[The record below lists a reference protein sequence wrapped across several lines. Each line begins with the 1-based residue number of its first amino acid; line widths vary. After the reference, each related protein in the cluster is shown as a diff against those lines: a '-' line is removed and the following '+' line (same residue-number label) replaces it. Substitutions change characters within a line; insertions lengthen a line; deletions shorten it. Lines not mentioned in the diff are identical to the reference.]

1 MSLFRPTARHYGRKL
16 CFLVAVC
23 LGLLGFMSATA
34 GAAPNP
40 EPAPKVKPVSARKS
54 AELAVCPGQTF
65 SRPFEAFDDS
75 NYYTLVAGSE
85 FEEGPE
91 GWELADGAEV
101 VEDELPD
108 GSTGGVLN
116 LPSGAFAV
124 SPPVCVTLQYPTARA
139 WSRTVEGG
147 GGVSVGVRYAGS
159 KSNSGNG
166 KRVGQLDAKAK
177 DGWKLSHPFNVEPQ
191 ITGSEEGVREVRFIV
206 ANTTKDGLF
215 QFSGLYVDPRMR

>member
-1 MSLFRPTARHYGRKL
+1 MSLFRPTAHQYGRKL

-40 EPAPKVKPVSARKS
+40 KPALKVKPASPKKNS
-54 AELAVCPGQTF
+54 ELAVCPGQTF
-65 SRPFEAFDDS
+65 SRPFEAFGDS
-75 NYYTLVAGSE
+75 NYYMLVAGGE

-101 VEDELPD
+101 VEVELPD

-139 WSRTVEGG
+139 WSRTVEGD

-159 KSNSGNG
+159 KSDSGNG
-166 KRVGQLDAKAK
+166 KKVGQLDAKTK